1 MRYLIA
7 GEMAE
12 WSIALPWKGSNWAT
26 GSGVRIPVSPPMPIE
41 KFGMYVTNFNSS
53 IKVNLIEKIILF
65 NE

>member
-1 MRYLIA
+1 
-7 GEMAE
+7 
-12 WSIALPWKGSNWAT
+12 
-26 GSGVRIPVSPPMPIE
+26 MPIE